1 MYLESLNILSE
12 LLIIVQTVL
21 IWIKKI
27 HVDLQR
33 EITGLVSQQY
43 FANNRS

>member
-21 IWIKKI
+21 MDKKHTCRFAKRNNWISFSAILCK
-27 HVDLQR
+27 
-33 EITGLVSQQY
+33 
-43 FANNRS
+43 